1 MVVLLTEFISPE
13 AIPLLLVTA
22 GLLLSLAEAL
32 APGANF
38 VVVGIGLLGAGLVG
52 LLFPFLGPFALGLFV
67 LLFGIMA
74 FYVYHEFDLYGGKGQ
89 AQTSDSETLQG
100 MTGRVT
106 EEVTPAGGEVKLQ
119 GGGFNPFYSARS
131 MDGAIPEGSDVMVI
145 DPGGG
150 NVVTVESLETIEDDI
165 DRQLAAG
172 REAAQDESAA
182 AEFAEQHADAVGAD
196 AAGGDAVD
204 DADNGGV
211 DTDRDAD
218 ETDGDAD
225 ADDTAG
231 DSADTDRDV
240 EYER

>member
-1 MVVLLTEFISPE
+1 MVVLITEFVSPE
-13 AIPLLLVTA
+13 AVPLLLVTA

-67 LLFGIMA
+67 FLFGVLA
-74 FYVYHEFDLYGGKGQ
+74 FYIYHEFDIYGGKGQ
-89 AQTSDSETLQG
+89 AQTSDSGTLQG

-106 EEVTPAGGEVKLQ
+106 ETVTPTGGEVKLQ

-131 MDGAIPEGSDVMVI
+131 MDSELPPGTEVMVI

-150 NVVTVESLETIEDDI
+150 NVVTVEALEIIEDDI

-172 REAAQDESAA
+172 REDSVQDESAA
-182 AEFAEQHADAVGAD
+182 TAYAAEHAEGA
-196 AAGGDAVD
+196 AATEFDVD
-204 DADNGGV
+204 
-211 DTDRDAD
+211 R
-218 ETDGDAD
+218 
-225 ADDTAG
+225 
-231 DSADTDRDV
+231 
-240 EYER
+240 

>member
-13 AIPLLLVTA
+13 AVPLLLVTA

-67 LLFGIMA
+67 LLFGILA

-106 EEVTPAGGEVKLQ
+106 ERVTPTGGEVKLQ

-131 MDGAIPEGSDVMVI
+131 MDGAIPEGADVMVI

-150 NVVTVESLETIEDDI
+150 NVVTVESLEASRTT
-165 DRQLAAG
+165 LTGSWLPAA
-172 REAAQDESAA
+172 RRVCRMSPPRRRLRLNTPTARPPQRPTLS
-182 AEFAEQHADAVGAD
+182 
-196 AAGGDAVD
+196 
-204 DADNGGV
+204 DNLPRALRSQPLLGSQPNIMLWIHLSSSWG
-211 DTDRDAD
+211 
-218 ETDGDAD
+218 
-225 ADDTAG
+225 
-231 DSADTDRDV
+231 
-240 EYER
+240 

>member
-106 EEVTPAGGEVKLQ
+106 ERVTPAGGEVKLQ

-131 MDGAIPEGSDVMVI
+131 MEGEIPEGSDVMVI

-172 REAAQDESAA
+172 RENAQDESAA
-182 AEFAEQHADAVGAD
+182 AEFAERHADAVATD
-196 AAGGDAVD
+196 TAGDV
-204 DADNGGV
+204 
-211 DTDRDAD
+211 DAD
-218 ETDGDAD
+218 ETAGDGVAPDRDVDAD
-225 ADDTAG
+225 G
-231 DSADTDRDV
+231 TDRNTERDV

>member
-1 MVVLLTEFISPE
+1 MIALLTEFISPE
-13 AIPLLLVTA
+13 AVPLLLVTA

-67 LLFGIMA
+67 LLFGVLA

-89 AQTSDSETLQG
+89 AQTSDSDSLQG

-106 EEVTPAGGEVKLQ
+106 ERVTTAGGEVKLE

-131 MDGAIPEGSDVMVI
+131 MDGEISEGADVIVI

-150 NVVTVESLETIEDDI
+150 NVVTVESLGAIEDDI

-172 REAAQDESAA
+172 REETQDELAA
-182 AEFAEQHADAVGAD
+182 AEFAAEHPDVDTADADRDDSAAD
-196 AAGGDAVD
+196 RDSDA
-204 DADNGGV
+204 
-211 DTDRDAD
+211 TDRD
-218 ETDGDAD
+218 T
-225 ADDTAG
+225 
-231 DSADTDRDV
+231 

>member
-1 MVVLLTEFISPE
+1 MVVLITEFISPE
-13 AIPLLLVTA
+13 AVPLLLVTA

-67 LLFGIMA
+67 LLFGIIA
-74 FYVYHEFDLYGGKGQ
+74 FYVYHELDLYGGKGQ

-106 EEVTPAGGEVKLQ
+106 ERVTPTGGEVKLQ

-131 MDGAIPEGSDVMVI
+131 MDGEIPEGADVMVI

-172 REAAQDESAA
+172 REEGVQDESAA
-182 AEFAEQHADAVGAD
+182 AAFAAEHADS
-196 AAGGDAVD
+196 AAATEKIGRAHV
-204 DADNGGV
+204 
-211 DTDRDAD
+211 
-218 ETDGDAD
+218 
-225 ADDTAG
+225 
-231 DSADTDRDV
+231 
-240 EYER
+240 